1 MRELLFAD
9 NVELIA
15 YSELALQQVM
25 SCFAQSTEVIS
36 LEISLKLIEVQ
47 HLECVTGLTKWL

>member
-9 NVELIA
+9 NAVLIA
-15 YSELALQQVM
+15 SSELALQQVL
-25 SCFAQSTEVIS
+25 SCFAQSAEVFS

-47 HLECVTGLTKWL
+47 HLECVTKWL